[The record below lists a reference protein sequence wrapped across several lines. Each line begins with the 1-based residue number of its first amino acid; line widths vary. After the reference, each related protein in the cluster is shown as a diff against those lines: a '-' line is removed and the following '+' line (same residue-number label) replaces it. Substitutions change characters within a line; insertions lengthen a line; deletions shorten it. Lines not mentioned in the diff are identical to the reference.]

1 MVSPNDF
8 SQNQIRK
15 VSIEFNTTGT
25 QKTAKEIKEIAKE
38 IKEFPGGSRFAAMEK
53 GLRSLAGVN
62 LTGVIA
68 NVKAVKAELVELG
81 KGVDQKAIASLSN
94 LQKSIAILDPTKAE
108 ALNKELLQLSESLQ
122 SGKWNPAVITQAI
135 AKVQAMTAKG
145 LGEDKVK
152 SFIKEL
158 EKMQSVAEG
167 MSGLNK
173 FTRQLREID
182 PKNPLEIN
190 RAFQGLLATLG
201 KVNAIRNIPVVE
213 TLKASKDAIKEAL
226 NT

>member
-8 SQNQIRK
+8 SKNQIRK